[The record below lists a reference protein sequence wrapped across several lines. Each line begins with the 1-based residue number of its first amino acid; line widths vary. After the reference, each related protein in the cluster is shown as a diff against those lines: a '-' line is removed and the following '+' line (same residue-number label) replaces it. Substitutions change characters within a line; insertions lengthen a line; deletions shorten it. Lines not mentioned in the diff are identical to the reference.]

1 MIRVEAGYRDG
12 ARAILPLVLPIV
24 GFGIAFG
31 VLAREAGMGVLAPVV
46 MSATTFAG
54 SAQFAAASILGVG
67 GGAAAAIAAALL
79 LNARYTPIG
88 LTVAGAIE
96 GPGWLRFLRSQL
108 IVDESW
114 AIATTP
120 EGVDGKRLIGAGLA
134 LYAAWVGSTLVGALG
149 ARVLGDPET
158 LGLDAA
164 FPAVFVALVWPQL
177 HGRRARLAAA
187 LGGAIALALL
197 PWAPAGLPVIA
208 ASAAVLVGWRR

>member
-1 MIRVEAGYRDG
+1 MIGVERGYRQG
-12 ARAILPLVLPIV
+12 ARAILPLVVPIV
-24 GFGIAFG
+24 GFGLAFG

-46 MSATTFAG
+46 MSGTTFAG
-54 SAQFAAASILGVG
+54 SAQFAASSILGVG
-67 GGAAAAIAAALL
+67 GSAAAAIAAALL

-114 AIATTP
+114 AVATTP
-120 EGVDGKRLIGAGLA
+120 QGVDGKRLIGAGLL
-134 LYAAWVGSTLVGALG
+134 LYATWVTSTFMGALG

-164 FPAVFVALVWPQL
+164 FPAVFVALLAPQL
-177 HGRRARLAAA
+177 KGRRAPIAAA

-197 PWAPAGLPVIA
+197 PWAPAGVPVIA
-208 ASAAVLVGWRR
+208 ATAAILVGWSS

>member
-1 MIRVEAGYRDG
+1 MIGVEQGYRQG
-12 ARAILPLVLPIV
+12 ARAILPLVVPIV
-24 GFGIAFG
+24 GFGLAFG

-54 SAQFAAASILGVG
+54 SAQFAASSILGVG
-67 GGAAAAIAAALL
+67 GSAAAAIAAALL

-88 LTVAGAIE
+88 LTVAGAID

-114 AIATTP
+114 AVATTP
-120 EGVDGKRLIGAGLA
+120 EGVDGKRLIGAGLL
-134 LYAAWVGSTLVGALG
+134 LYATWVTSTLMGALG

-164 FPAVFVALVWPQL
+164 FPAVFVALLAPQL
-177 HGRRARLAAA
+177 KGRAPCAAA

-197 PWAPAGLPVIA
+197 PWTPAGVPVITATA
-208 ASAAVLVGWRR
+208 AILVGWSR